1 MSRGRSSVP
10 DVVRGDLGSNWRGG
24 AMSWRKR
31 LPRKRKEKQRERAVR
46 EIAGRVWRY
55 MFSQHRLT
63 DETLRKLRRVESNCT
78 VGGKRVTM
86 IRIFDPAAAGEEGLD
101 IEGFESLGRHMEL
114 ILYAGYYRKVLGVA
128 TDIHVQRR

>member
-1 MSRGRSSVP
+1 
-10 DVVRGDLGSNWRGG
+10 
-24 AMSWRKR
+24 MSWRKG

-46 EIAGRVWRY
+46 EIAGPVWWY
-55 MFSQHRLT
+55 MLSQHRLT
-63 DETLRKLRRVESNCT
+63 DEALRKLRRVESNCT

-101 IEGFESLGRHMEL
+101 IGGFESLGRHTEL

-128 TDIHVQRR
+128 TDIHIGRW